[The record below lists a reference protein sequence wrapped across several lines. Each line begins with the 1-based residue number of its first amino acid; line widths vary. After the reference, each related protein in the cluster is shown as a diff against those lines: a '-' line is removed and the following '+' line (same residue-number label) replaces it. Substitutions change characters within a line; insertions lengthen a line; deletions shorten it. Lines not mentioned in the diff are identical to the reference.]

1 MRKLGFNSTF
11 RLWGFRIGRFDLRTN
26 YSEPLFKNKGFTLI
40 EIIILIVMAG
50 ILLPAIVVPFAAGVK
65 NSKKPEIVTTA
76 VYLAHQRMEELMKY
90 DYGNAALG
98 PIALTA
104 YVNAP
109 VPGYRWQWEIMY
121 VDSNFSN
128 ADLVTNRGY
137 KRILVRVMD
146 PESNTYQLYSV
157 VTDFP

>member
-1 MRKLGFNSTF
+1 MS
-11 RLWGFRIGRFDLRTN
+11 
-26 YSEPLFKNKGFTLI
+26 NKGFTLI

-65 NSKKPEIVTTA
+65 KSGKPEMATTA
-76 VYLAHQRMEELMKY
+76 MYLAHQRMEEFMKY
-90 DYGNAALG
+90 DYGNAALS

-109 VPGYRWQWEIMY
+109 VSGHQWQWEIMY
-121 VDSNFSN
+121 VDNNFST

-137 KRILVRVMD
+137 KKILVRVMD
-146 PESNTYQLYSV
+146 PESNTYPVYSV